1 MISLKSQLKL
11 GKAKYTTKKEGNAT
25 NRVAPKYTINM
36 IKLIGKTQ
44 NKRKRTIKRDEF
56 RHQLCT
62 KWTREMNFV
71 INCAQNGHVQR

>member
-44 NKRKRTIKRDEF
+44 NKRKRTIKR
-56 RHQLCT
+56 
-62 KWTREMNFV
+62 EMNFA
-71 INCAQNGHVQR
+71 INYAQNGHVQR